1 PTGRDVI
8 RRLGSIIGQP
18 ELGVALPPSPQRT
31 APWVG
36 RARDLEC
43 LEVAFADMCR
53 GRTVACYI
61 HGPSGIGKTAL
72 VRRFL
77 DDRIDRDEV
86 IVLAGR
92 CYEQESVPYKALDSV
107 VDALGRYLKG
117 LPLSKAQ
124 ALLPRDIRS
133 LVRVFPALRQAEAVA
148 MAPRLVAEVP

>member
-1 PTGRDVI
+1 M
-8 RRLGSIIGQP
+8 RRLGILTGQP
-18 ELGVALPPSPQRT
+18 ELAVALPPSPHRP

-43 LEVAFADMCR
+43 LEVAFAEMCR

-77 DDRIDRDEV
+77 DDRIGRQQA

-107 VDALGRYLKG
+107 VDVLG
-117 LPLSKAQ
+117 
-124 ALLPRDIRS
+124 
-133 LVRVFPALRQAEAVA
+133 
-148 MAPRLVAEVP
+148 